1 LAEAPPPG
9 SGYPLRLALP
19 VAETALLCGAY
30 AEARVILEYG
40 AGGSTLIAGQVPGAK
55 VFAVDSD
62 PAWIARLSSRFAA
75 NPPEASVVLHHADI
89 GPVRDWGHPADRS
102 GRARWPGYASD
113 IWERPDFTAP
123 DVVFIDGR
131 FRLACFLT
139 VLLRSQG
146 MVTVLWDDYAER
158 PAYHAAERFVLPVEV
173 VGRMARFEIGP
184 QVPREGAADLLAEC
198 RYSPA

>member
-1 LAEAPPPG
+1 MAEAAPSG
-9 SGYPLRLALP
+9 GGYPLRLALP

-40 AGGSTLIAGQVPGAK
+40 AGGSTLIAGQVPGAR

-62 PAWIARLSSRFAA
+62 AAWIARLSSHFAA
-75 NPPEASVVLHHADI
+75 HPPEAPVVLHHADI

-102 GRARWPGYASD
+102 GRDRWPGYAAGV
-113 IWERPDFTAP
+113 WERPDFVAP

-139 VLLRSQG
+139 VLLRSQDI
-146 MVTVLWDDYAER
+146 VTVLWDDYTDR
-158 PAYHAAERFVLPVEV
+158 PAYHLAERYASPVEV

-184 QVPREGAADLLAEC
+184 QVPREGAAALLAEC
-198 RYSPA
+198 GYNPA

>member
-1 LAEAPPPG
+1 MAEAAPSG
-9 SGYPLRLALP
+9 SYPLRLALP
-19 VAETALLCGAY
+19 VAESALLCGAY

-40 AGGSTLIAGQVPGAK
+40 AGGSTLVAAQVPGAR

-62 PAWIARLSSRFAA
+62 AAWLARLSGRFAA
-75 NPPEASVVLHHADI
+75 QPPEAELVLHHADI

-102 GRARWPGYASD
+102 GRDRWPDYAAS
-113 IWERPDFTAP
+113 IWDRAGFVAP

-146 MVTVLWDDYAER
+146 PVTVLWDDYANR
-158 PAYHAAERFVLPVEV
+158 PAYHAAERFAAPVEL

-184 QVPREGAADLLAEC
+184 ETPRAGAAALLAEC

>member
-1 LAEAPPPG
+1 LAEAAPSG
-9 SGYPLRLALP
+9 GGYPLRLALP

-40 AGGSTLIAGQVPGAK
+40 AGGSTLIAGQVPGAR

-62 PAWIARLSSRFAA
+62 AAWIARLSSHFATH
-75 NPPEASVVLHHADI
+75 PPEAPVVLHHADI

-102 GRARWPGYASD
+102 GRDRWPGYAAGV
-113 IWERPDFTAP
+113 WERPDFVAP

-139 VLLRSQG
+139 VLLRSQDI
-146 MVTVLWDDYAER
+146 VTVLWRGSRSGRRCRAKVRR
-158 PAYHAAERFVLPVEV
+158 PCWRNADTTPPEGRPPV
-173 VGRMARFEIGP
+173 
-184 QVPREGAADLLAEC
+184 REGGGPKE
-198 RYSPA
+198 